1 MTIEKDLQDLTAS
14 VRELTRLLDLV
25 ILNAEQRE
33 ERAAMRDQDKP
44 PKQRHPDPVI
54 PPEGDPAL
62 DTAPPAAPVET
73 QTITKNELMQ
83 WALAQVRENPAFK
96 ETLVEVLKDYNV
108 KTINKL
114 KDEDVTAVYSAL
126 GGGR

>member
-33 ERAAMRDQDKP
+33 ERAAMREQDKP
-44 PKQRHPDPVI
+44 AKQRHPDPVI

-62 DTAPPAAPVET
+62 DTAPPAAPAA
-73 QTITKNELMQ
+73 TISKKDLMD
-83 WALAQVRENPAFK
+83 WALSQVRENPAFK
-96 ETLVEVLKDYNV
+96 QTLVEVLKDYNV

-114 KDEDVTAVYSAL
+114 DDADVTAVYSAL

>member
-33 ERAAMRDQDKP
+33 ERAAMRDQDNP

-62 DTAPPAAPVET
+62 DTAPTAAPAA
-73 QTITKNELMQ
+73 TISKKDLMD
-83 WALAQVRENPAFK
+83 WALSQVRQNPAFK
-96 ETLVEVLKDYNV
+96 QTLVEVLKDYNV

-114 KDEDVTAVYSAL
+114 DDADVIAVYSAL

>member
-33 ERAAMRDQDKP
+33 ERAAMREQDKP
-44 PKQRHPDPVI
+44 AKQRHPDSVI
-54 PPEGDPAL
+54 PPEGDPAF
-62 DTAPPAAPVET
+62 DSTPPAAPA
-73 QTITKNELMQ
+73 TISKKDLMD
-83 WALAQVRENPAFK
+83 WALSQVRENPAFK
-96 ETLVEVLKDYNV
+96 QTLVEVLKDYNV

-114 KDEDVTAVYSAL
+114 DDADVIAVYSAL

>member
-1 MTIEKDLQDLTAS
+1 MSIEKDLQDLTAS

-44 PKQRHPDPVI
+44 NKQRHPDPVI

-62 DTAPPAAPVET
+62 DTAPAVEPVA
-73 QTITKNELMQ
+73 TISKKDLMD
-83 WALAQVRENPAFK
+83 WALSQVRQNPAFK
-96 ETLVEVLKDYNV
+96 ETLVEVLKDYGV

>member
-44 PKQRHPDPVI
+44 AKQSHPDPVI

-62 DTAPPAAPVET
+62 DTAPAAEPDQSV
-73 QTITKNELMQ
+73 TKEELMQ
-83 WALAQVRENPAFK
+83 WALAQVRENSAFK

-108 KTINKL
+108 RTINKL
-114 KDEDVTAVYSAL
+114 KDDDVAAVYSAL

>member
-33 ERAAMRDQDKP
+33 ERAAMRDQDNP

-62 DTAPPAAPVET
+62 DTAPTTAPAA
-73 QTITKNELMQ
+73 TISKKDLMD
-83 WALAQVRENPAFK
+83 WALSQVRQNPAFK
-96 ETLVEVLKDYNV
+96 QTLVEVLKDYNV

-114 KDEDVTAVYSAL
+114 DDADVIAVYSAL